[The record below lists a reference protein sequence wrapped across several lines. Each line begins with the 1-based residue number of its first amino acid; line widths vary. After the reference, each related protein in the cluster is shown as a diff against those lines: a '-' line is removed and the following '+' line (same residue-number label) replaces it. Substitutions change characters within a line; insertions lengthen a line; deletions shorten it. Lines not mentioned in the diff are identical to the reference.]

1 MFNLHDVAVA
11 NKICFQAELLNCT
24 FILAKDQLTPCGTT
38 DPRGWFNLPHMRGM
52 LNHLTDVFSTFNA
65 TFSEVI

>member
-24 FILAKDQLTPCGTT
+24 YILAKDQLTQCGTT
-38 DPRGWFNLPHMRGM
+38 DPRWWFNLPHMRGM
-52 LNHLTDVFSTFNA
+52 LSHLTDIFFNVQCD
-65 TFSEVI
+65 F